1 MNESSTPETPIGK
14 AMGLAESNYMQC
26 SQPRLT
32 SLVLLA
38 LASALPGGFTT
49 QAQAKDNRA
58 PEVPAVIQVPDGNK
72 VHFHTYAEGVQIYSW
87 NGSSWVFVA
96 PEAVLFDKDG
106 NVVGLHYAGPAW
118 ESDSGSKVVG
128 ARIASTASSNA
139 NSIPLLLL
147 QAQTTEGPGIFE
159 RTTYIQRVNTVGG
172 LAPSTPGTVVG
183 QEARVFYTA
192 EYFFYRDK
200 ANHELSGH

>member
-1 MNESSTPETPIGK
+1 MH
-14 AMGLAESNYMQC
+14 C
-26 SQPRLT
+26 SQSNLT
-32 SLVLLA
+32 PMALLA
-38 LASALPGGFTT
+38 LSSALLGGGTT

-58 PEVPAVIQVPDGNK
+58 PEVPAVLHVPDGNK

-96 PEAVLFDKDG
+96 PEAVLFDADG
-106 NVVGLHYAGPAW
+106 NVVGLHYVGPTW

-128 ARIASTASSNA
+128 VRIASAASPNA

-183 QEARVFYTA
+183 EEARVFYTA

-200 ANHELSGH
+200 N

>member
-1 MNESSTPETPIGK
+1 
-14 AMGLAESNYMQC
+14 MGLVESNYMQC
-26 SQPRLT
+26 SQPKLT
-32 SLVLLA
+32 SLALLA
-38 LASALPGGFTT
+38 LSSALVSQCIT

-58 PEVPAVIQVPDGNK
+58 PEVPGVIQVPDGSK
-72 VHFHTYAEGVQIYSW
+72 VLFHTFAEGVQIYSW

-96 PEAVLFDKDG
+96 PEAVLFDTDG
-106 NVVGLHYAGPAW
+106 NIVGLHYAGPTW

-128 ARIASTASSNA
+128 ARLASAPSPNA

-147 QAQTTEGPGIFE
+147 QAQSADGPGIFK

-183 QEARVFYTA
+183 EEARVVYTA

-200 ANHELSGH
+200 N